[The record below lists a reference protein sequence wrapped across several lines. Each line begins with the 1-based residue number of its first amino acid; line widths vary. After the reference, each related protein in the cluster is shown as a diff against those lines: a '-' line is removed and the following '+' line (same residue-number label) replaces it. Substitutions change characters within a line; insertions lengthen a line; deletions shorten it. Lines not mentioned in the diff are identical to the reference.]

1 MNQEERTLAALS
13 HVGVFVPLI
22 GLVGVLG
29 LFLSQRTR
37 NPRLQFQALQAAVVQ
52 MAEIVF
58 LVLMVVLYL
67 FAIFGSLLL
76 ATFFP
81 GVGQPLFGAVLPI
94 LVSAFTFLGL
104 LAFFLAGGTAAVTLL
119 SGRDF
124 EYPAVAG
131 FLKRYAPPGPVEPEK
146 P

>member
-1 MNQEERTLAALS
+1 MNQEERTLAALA
-13 HVGVFVPLI
+13 HVGVFVPLV
-22 GLVGVLG
+22 GLVGVFG
-29 LFLSQRTR
+29 LFLSQRAR
-37 NPRLQFQALQAAVVQ
+37 NPRLQFQVLQAAVVQ
-52 MAEIVF
+52 MFEIVF

-81 GVGQPLFGAVLPI
+81 NVGHPLFGAVLPI
-94 LVSAFTFLGL
+94 LVSALTFLGL

-124 EYPAVAG
+124 EYPVVAG
-131 FLKRYAPPGPVEPEK
+131 FLRRYTPPAPGEPES